1 MFIIELT
8 KLEPEFIKKSTET
21 KECIK
26 TRSFDIDHAAAM
38 YVYYYKDHVQIQLM
52 KYGKQETN
60 SEDWKIIKRFPILLD
75 DININK
81 PVRISHNLED
91 DYLNIYLGY
100 QNKKVDKKK

>member
-8 KLEPEFIKKSTET
+8 ELEPEFIKKSTET

-26 TRSFDIDHAAAM
+26 TRSFDINHRAAM
-38 YVYYYKDHVQIQLM
+38 YAYYYNDHVQIQLM
-52 KYGKQETN
+52 KYGKQEMN
-60 SEDWKIIKRFPILLD
+60 SGDWKIIKRFPILLN